1 MKNKGIA
8 LPIVIIFISLFLS
21 VPFFYY
27 YYSLKQ
33 NQANESSVRGTFSEV
48 PEKNGVTVRVS
59 SSGGSW
65 DLYQYLCDD
74 RDACLK
80 SLSIGKSWGIV
91 SGGITDLHEFNISAD
106 QNWDPKFKYLKIYT
120 SSSWGSM
127 LRVFDAYALNQAD
140 SIELSQVF
148 LDGTTYNVILVPL
161 NNITTDSRILV
172 EFRDF

>member
-21 VPFFYY
+21 IPFFYY

-33 NQANESSVRGTFSEV
+33 NQINDASVRGTFSEV

-65 DLYQYLCDD
+65 DLYQFLCDD
-74 RDACLK
+74 HDACLK
-80 SLSIGKSWGIV
+80 SLSMGKSWGII
-91 SGGITDLHEFNISAD
+91 SGGITDLHEFNISPD
-106 QNWDPKFKYLKIYT
+106 QNWDSKFKYLKIYT
-120 SSSWGSM
+120 TSSWGSM
-127 LRVFDAYALNQAD
+127 LRVFDSYTLNQDD
-140 SIELSQVF
+140 SIELHQLSF
-148 LDGTTYNVILVPL
+148 DGATYNVILIPL
-161 NNITTDSRILV
+161 ENINTDSKILV